1 MWERTGMPKEG
12 CEREGKA
19 WVLPQ
24 PPPNPQPPLVLS
36 SAPSLCPPSS
46 LSSPCPGVR
55 GPPCSP
61 LTPPAHLQGW
71 RWSRRRDPSRAGSS
85 GHRGVGLGLSPHPV
99 SEEVPPFQSRT
110 LTQWLEKSRALPG
123 REGSGFNKME
133 RCCHRVCSCAQGAG
147 EGGRSPAHPSLAATR
162 CPPAPGRATKPQSAR
177 GDSPARS
184 WVLGEA
190 PSPLGRWPAPPDQ
203 GSPMGG
209 GSVLTPLRPS
219 GVRSHS

>member
-61 LTPPAHLQGW
+61 LAPPAHLQGW

-99 SEEVPPFQSRT
+99 SEDVPPFQSRT

-123 REGSGFNKME
+123 REGSGFNKTE

-147 EGGRSPAHPSLAATR
+147 EGGAARHTPPWQPRGVPQPQAGPPSPKVLGGTAQPAAGSWGKPPAH
-162 CPPAPGRATKPQSAR
+162 
-177 GDSPARS
+177 
-184 WVLGEA
+184 
-190 PSPLGRWPAPPDQ
+190 
-203 GSPMGG
+203 GG
-209 GSVLTPLRPS
+209 GGQPPQIRAAPWVVAPC
-219 GVRSHS
+219 